1 MLTIE
6 SAETVICGRSGN
18 TVLHGAQLAD
28 QANFPQLGMFGSNAA
43 PHDPEVLI
51 A

>member
-18 TVLHGAQLAD
+18 TILDGAQLAD
-28 QANFPQLGMFGSNAA
+28 QANFPHSAGCLEQRR
-43 PHDPEVLI
+43 PTI
-51 A
+51 RRC